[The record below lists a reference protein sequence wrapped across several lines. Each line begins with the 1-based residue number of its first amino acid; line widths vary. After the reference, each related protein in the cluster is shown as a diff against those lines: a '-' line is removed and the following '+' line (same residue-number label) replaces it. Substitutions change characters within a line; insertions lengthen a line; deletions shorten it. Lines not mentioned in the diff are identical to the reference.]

1 MVIFGRKRGYA
12 DKEDQGKEA
21 VQAESAYH
29 SGFVVIVGNHF
40 SSSFEQGPDGIVFQ
54 Q

>member
-12 DKEDQGKEA
+12 DKEDQDKEA

-29 SGFVVIVGNHF
+29 PGIIVISGNN
-40 SSSFEQGPDGIVFQ
+40 SSASFEQSPDGIVFQ
-54 Q
+54 